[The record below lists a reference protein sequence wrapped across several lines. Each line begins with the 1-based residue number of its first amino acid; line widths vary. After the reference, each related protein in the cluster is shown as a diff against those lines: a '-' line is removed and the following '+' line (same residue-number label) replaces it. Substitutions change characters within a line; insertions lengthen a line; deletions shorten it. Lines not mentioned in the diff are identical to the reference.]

1 MDAAQE
7 VKSKLDV
14 ADIVG
19 EYLTLKPAG
28 SGSFR
33 ALCPFHQE
41 KTPSF
46 YVNRPRQS
54 WHCFGCDTGGDLI
67 SFVMRMEG
75 MEFPEALEHLAT
87 KAGVQLPA
95 FDPQKSGERKRLF
108 EVNDLAAK
116 FFRAV
121 LLSSPDAEHA
131 RQYAASRHIDDLTGD
146 LFRIGYAPQSWDA
159 LSVALRSRGITDDE
173 MLKAGLVA
181 KSERKEGVYD
191 RFRDRLMFAI
201 QDVHGNV
208 VGFTGRLLAVDAKEA
223 KYVNTPETAVYR
235 KSAVLYG
242 LDKAKGDIK
251 QKDLAVIVEGNM
263 DVVSSHRAGITNVIC
278 SSGTALTEEQ
288 LKLVSR
294 FTKHLAIAFDADA
307 AGGAATLRGLDLAR
321 TQDFSVKIITLPPEA
336 GKDPDDAVTKDPNLW
351 RHAIADAT
359 DVMDWVFRNA
369 FKNRNLS
376 VPDDKKRIAA
386 DILPEIRRIA
396 DPIVRDHWVKKLA
409 DALGVGEEA
418 LREALGKVRT
428 LTGVGTPLGFA
439 RGKLPTADTRHPN
452 SVAFNAPDRARDLS
466 ERILAIL
473 LKHPELGSTITS
485 DIAGILP
492 EDLSTLYTALERAYN
507 LAEQNESRDP
517 SAFLARLSDGLN
529 ETQRGLVDVLVIR
542 VDRDFEDQTL
552 TTLGHEL
559 LNGIAH
565 LRNLVKSTERKQLE
579 EDMRQAELADDRER
593 IHELERR
600 FKELT

>member
-28 SGSFR
+28 SGSFK

-54 WHCFGCDTGGDLI
+54 WHCFGCDKGGDLI
-67 SFVMRMEG
+67 SFVMAMEG
-75 MEFPEALEHLAT
+75 TEFREALEHLAT
-87 KAGVQLPA
+87 KAGIQLPT
-95 FDPQKSGERKRLF
+95 FDPQKSGERKRLL
-108 EVNDLAAK
+108 EVNDLASK
-116 FFRAV
+116 FFRAT
-121 LLSSPDAEHA
+121 LLASPDAEHA
-131 RQYAASRHIDDLTGD
+131 RAYAAKRHIDDLTGD

-159 LSVALRSRGITDDE
+159 LTTALKSKGVTDEE

-181 KSERKEGVYD
+181 KSDRGPGVYD
-191 RFRDRLMFAI
+191 RFRDRLMFSI

-208 VGFTGRLLAVDAKEA
+208 VGFTGRLLAADAKEA
-223 KYVNTPETAVYR
+223 KYVNTPETVVYR

-251 QKDLAVIVEGNM
+251 RQDLAVVVEGNM

-294 FTKHLAIAFDADA
+294 FTKNLAIAFDADA

-321 TQDFSVKIITLPPEA
+321 SQDFNVKLITLPPEA
-336 GKDPDDAVTKDPNLW
+336 GKDPDDAVTKDPDLW
-351 RHAIADAT
+351 RRAIADAT

-369 FKNRNLS
+369 FKNRSLS
-376 VPDDKKRIAA
+376 NPEDKKRIAA
-386 DILPEIRRIA
+386 GILPEIRRIA

-409 DALGVGEEA
+409 SGLSVGEDA
-418 LREALGKVRT
+418 LREALRKSG
-428 LTGVGTPLGFA
+428 TGNREPGTVSKQA
-439 RGKLPTADTRHPN
+439 RPTSGSPFPAPGSR
-452 SVAFNAPDRARDLS
+452 FPDRVRDLS
-466 ERILAIL
+466 EQVLAIL
-473 LKHPELGSTITS
+473 LKRPELRSTVEMDLT
-485 DIAGILP
+485 GMLP
-492 EDLSTLYTALERAYN
+492 ADLSTLYTDLESAYT
-507 LAEQNESRDP
+507 LAEQKD
-517 SAFLARLSDGLN
+517 
-529 ETQRGLVDVLVIR
+529 LVDILVIR
-542 VDRDFEDQTL
+542 GDRDYQDQTPA
-552 TTLGHEL
+552 TLERELKNAISLLHE
-559 LNGIAH
+559 H
-565 LRNLVKSTERKQLE
+565 VKTSARRQIE
-579 EDMRQAELADDRER
+579 EDMRQAELMGDRDR
-593 IHELERR
+593 ILQLTQR
-600 FKELT
+600 FKELTS